1 MRALA
6 GVKLAAVGKATAAA
20 LSRRALRADFVPAEQ
35 TTAALARLLLE
46 ELPEGGSVA
55 IYRSD
60 KGEKSFAEA
69 LSEKFSV
76 RDIRATQ
83 RSTVPGEYAA
93 SREELES
100 AGRLHLHQRRRG
112 ARGP

>member
-1 MRALA
+1 M
-6 GVKLAAVGKATAAA
+6 
-20 LSRRALRADFVPAEQ
+20 LRVVDEEEELPE
-35 TTAALARLLLE
+35 LLLLE

-76 RDIRATQ
+76 RDIRAYTAA
-83 RSTVPGEYAA
+83 PGEYAA

-100 AGRLHLHQRRRG
+100 ADAFTFTSAAGARAALRILEGRLY
-112 ARGP
+112 